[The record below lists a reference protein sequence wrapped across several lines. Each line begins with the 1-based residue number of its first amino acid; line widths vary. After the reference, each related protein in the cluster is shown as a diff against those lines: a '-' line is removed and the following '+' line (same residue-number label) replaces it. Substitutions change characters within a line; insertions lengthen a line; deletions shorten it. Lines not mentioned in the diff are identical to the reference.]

1 MSENWQRWEHEVV
14 NGVFPL
20 RRSVRNSGHSA
31 VFLTE
36 HKSKAIPEAL
46 LKLVPAIPTL
56 KDAQLSHWSIA
67 SRLSHPCLVRLLD
80 TGSCQLGGLSFLY
93 VVTEY
98 AEQTLA
104 QILAQRVLEIEEFK
118 KLMRPVLEG
127 LSFLHR
133 RQLVHGGLKP
143 SNLLMFKERLKLAS
157 DAVRPAGESSA
168 SLAPASEFDPPE
180 TRDGSYSAAGDVW
193 SLGVLIVEALT
204 QKRPVWPDK
213 MGGPVLP
220 KSLPAALV
228 GVVLRCLNRNP
239 ARRPTVEQLD
249 AEINPMWPVHLASE
263 RSLLPAFAFAPGP
276 VVNDLPVVQP
286 PPVVFPRSEVQLA
299 PVGRPE
305 PTVTMPVIADASPEV
320 AVTMPVVSNT
330 GPRLAM
336 TLPVASG
343 ASPQLAVVAPMAS
356 VANPQLAVVAPVA
369 SVANPQ
375 LAVVAPVASVANP
388 QLAVAPPVASGV
400 SPQLAVAP
408 PVASGVSPQLAVAP
422 PVASGVSP
430 QLAVAPPVASGASP
444 QLAVATPVASGVSP
458 PLAVASSVASGLSPS
473 LAVALPV
480 PSGAS
485 PQLAVVTPVPSGA
498 NPGVISPAAG
508 HFSVPAANEPIVEPT
523 VVLKQPPKRGVFLVR
538 AAMIVA
544 GVLATGWIGA
554 VMLSRQAPVPAT
566 AIPVAAAAVPAPPAP
581 MQIKK
586 PAQVEAPEVAASQP
600 DPRSAVHE
608 EIPDVPDKA
617 LATIHG
623 RMLFAIRVTVD
634 PEGRIVHAVPV
645 GSQASKYFVRLC
657 TGAAMRWKF
666 APADTIAARKWLVH
680 FEFTRSGVVAH
691 AT

>member
-299 PVGRPE
+299 LVGRPE
-305 PTVTMPVIADASPEV
+305 PTVTMPVIADASPEI

-356 VANPQLAVVAPVA
+356 VANPQLAVAPVPSGA
-369 SVANPQ
+369 SPQ

-388 QLAVAPPVASGV
+388 QLAVAPPVGSGVSPQLAVAPPVALGV

-422 PVASGVSP
+422 
-430 QLAVAPPVASGASP
+430 
-444 QLAVATPVASGVSP
+444 PVASGVSP

-485 PQLAVVTPVPSGA
+485 PQLAVVAAMASGANPQLAVVTPVPSGA

-566 AIPVAAAAVPAPPAP
+566 AVPMVAAAVPAPPPP
-581 MQIKK
+581 MQIEK
-586 PAQVEAPEVAASQP
+586 PAQVDAPQVAASQP

-645 GSQASKYFVRLC
+645 GSQASKYFARLC

>member
-56 KDAQLSHWSIA
+56 KEAQLSQWSSA

-104 QILAQRVLEIEEFK
+104 QILEPRVLEIEEFK

-180 TRDGSYSAAGDVW
+180 SRDGSYSAAGDVW

-249 AEINPMWPVHLASE
+249 AEINPMWPVYLASE
-263 RSLLPAFAFAPGP
+263 RSLLPAFAFASGP
-276 VVNDLPVVQP
+276 VVNDLPVVP
-286 PPVVFPRSEVQLA
+286 EPPVIFPRSEVQVA
-299 PVGRPE
+299 SAGRPE
-305 PTVTMPVIADASPEV
+305 PAISVPVISGASPE
-320 AVTMPVVSNT
+320 
-330 GPRLAM
+330 LAM
-336 TLPVASG
+336 PMPVASG
-343 ASPQLAVVAPMAS
+343 TRLGAGAATSRASMSPGTSPATSPGVGTSLGTRAGMSPGTSPATSPGVGTSLGTRAS
-356 VANPQLAVVAPVA
+356 M
-369 SVANPQ
+369 
-375 LAVVAPVASVANP
+375 
-388 QLAVAPPVASGV
+388 
-400 SPQLAVAP
+400 SP
-408 PVASGVSPQLAVAP
+408 GTSP
-422 PVASGVSP
+422 
-430 QLAVAPPVASGASP
+430 
-444 QLAVATPVASGVSP
+444 AT
-458 PLAVASSVASGLSPS
+458 SPS
-473 LAVALPV
+473 VGTRAGTSVDTRA
-480 PSGAS
+480 GTS
-485 PQLAVVTPVPSGA
+485 PATS
-498 NPGVISPAAG
+498 PGVGIPAAG
-508 HFSVPAANEPIVEPT
+508 PNSLTAANEPIVEPT
-523 VVLKQPPKRGVFLVR
+523 VALKQPPKRGVFLVR

-544 GVLATGWIGA
+544 GVLAAGWVGA
-554 VMLSRQAPVPAT
+554 VLLSRQAPTQAA
-566 AIPVAAAAVPAPPAP
+566 AIPVVAAAVPAAPAP
-581 MQIKK
+581 MQI
-586 PAQVEAPEVAASQP
+586 EAPAPVQATEQS
-600 DPRSAVHE
+600 DPRLAVHE
-608 EIPDVPDKA
+608 EIPDVPEKA

-645 GSQASKYFVRLC
+645 GSRASKYFARLC
-657 TGAAMRWKF
+657 TEAAMRWKF

-680 FEFTRSGVVAH
+680 FEFTRGGVVAH
-691 AT
+691 VT

>member
-56 KDAQLSHWSIA
+56 KEAQLSQWSSA

-104 QILAQRVLEIEEFK
+104 QILEPRVLEIEEFK

-180 TRDGSYSAAGDVW
+180 SRDGSYSAAGDVW

-249 AEINPMWPVHLASE
+249 AEINPMWPVYLASE
-263 RSLLPAFAFAPGP
+263 RSLLPAFAFASGP
-276 VVNDLPVVQP
+276 VVNDLPVVP
-286 PPVVFPRSEVQLA
+286 EPPVIFPRSEVQVA
-299 PVGRPE
+299 SAGRPE
-305 PTVTMPVIADASPEV
+305 PAISVPVISGASPE
-320 AVTMPVVSNT
+320 
-330 GPRLAM
+330 LAM
-336 TLPVASG
+336 PMPVASG
-343 ASPQLAVVAPMAS
+343 TRLGAGAATSRASM
-356 VANPQLAVVAPVA
+356 
-369 SVANPQ
+369 
-375 LAVVAPVASVANP
+375 
-388 QLAVAPPVASGV
+388 
-400 SPQLAVAP
+400 SP
-408 PVASGVSPQLAVAP
+408 GTSP
-422 PVASGVSP
+422 
-430 QLAVAPPVASGASP
+430 
-444 QLAVATPVASGVSP
+444 AT
-458 PLAVASSVASGLSPS
+458 SPS
-473 LAVALPV
+473 VGTRAGTSVDTRA
-480 PSGAS
+480 GTS
-485 PQLAVVTPVPSGA
+485 PATS
-498 NPGVISPAAG
+498 PGVGIPAAG
-508 HFSVPAANEPIVEPT
+508 PNSLTAANEPIVEPT
-523 VVLKQPPKRGVFLVR
+523 VALKQPPKRGVFLVR

-544 GVLATGWIGA
+544 GVLAAGWVGA
-554 VMLSRQAPVPAT
+554 VLLSRQAPTQAA
-566 AIPVAAAAVPAPPAP
+566 AIPVVAAAVPAAPAP
-581 MQIKK
+581 MQI
-586 PAQVEAPEVAASQP
+586 EAPAPVQATEQS
-600 DPRSAVHE
+600 DPRLAVHE
-608 EIPDVPDKA
+608 EIPDVPEKA

-645 GSQASKYFVRLC
+645 GSRASKYFARLC
-657 TGAAMRWKF
+657 TEAAMRWKF

-680 FEFTRSGVVAH
+680 FEFTRGGVVAH
-691 AT
+691 VT

>member
-408 PVASGVSPQLAVAP
+408 PVASG
-422 PVASGVSP
+422 
-430 QLAVAPPVASGASP
+430 ASP

>member
-1 MSENWQRWEHEVV
+1 MSENWERWEHEVV

-20 RRSVRNSGHSA
+20 HRSVRHSGHSA

-56 KDAQLSHWSIA
+56 KEAQLSQWSMA

-80 TGSCQLGGLSFLY
+80 TGSCRLGGLSFLY

-98 AEQTLA
+98 AEASLA
-104 QILAQRVLEIEEFK
+104 QIIAQRALEIEEFK

-180 TRDGSYSAAGDVW
+180 SRDGSYSAAGDVW

-220 KSLPAALV
+220 KSLPVALV

-239 ARRPTVEQLD
+239 TRRPTVEQLD

-276 VVNDLPVVQP
+276 AMNDLPVIQP
-286 PPVVFPRSEVQLA
+286 PPVVFPRSEVQVTPA
-299 PVGRPE
+299 GRPE
-305 PTVTMPVIADASPEV
+305 PTITV
-320 AVTMPVVSNT
+320 PVVSAAT
-330 GPRLAM
+330 AEPAL
-336 TLPVASG
+336 TTPVGSGTAAERALNMPAG
-343 ASPQLAVVAPMAS
+343 ASPS
-356 VANPQLAVVAPVA
+356 VAR
-369 SVANPQ
+369 
-375 LAVVAPVASVANP
+375 
-388 QLAVAPPVASGV
+388 
-400 SPQLAVAP
+400 
-408 PVASGVSPQLAVAP
+408 
-422 PVASGVSP
+422 
-430 QLAVAPPVASGASP
+430 
-444 QLAVATPVASGVSP
+444 
-458 PLAVASSVASGLSPS
+458 
-473 LAVALPV
+473 
-480 PSGAS
+480 
-485 PQLAVVTPVPSGA
+485 
-498 NPGVISPAAG
+498 PAAG
-508 HFSVPAANEPIVEPT
+508 HSDLAAANEPIVEPT
-523 VVLKQPPKRGVFLVR
+523 VVMKQPPKRGEFLVR
-538 AAMIVA
+538 AAMIA
-544 GVLATGWIGA
+544 GGVLAAGWIGA
-554 VMLSRQAPVPAT
+554 VFLSRQMPAQAAPMPVPR
-566 AIPVAAAAVPAPPAP
+566 PAAMASAPI
-581 MQIKK
+581 QVEN
-586 PAQVEAPEVAASQP
+586 PAQIAVTEVAASQP

-608 EIPDVPDKA
+608 EIPDVPEKA

-634 PEGRIVHAVPV
+634 PEGRAVHAVPV
-645 GSQASKYFVRLC
+645 GNRSSQYFARLC
-657 TGAAMRWKF
+657 TEAAMRWKF
-666 APADTIAARKWLVH
+666 APADTIAARRWLVH
-680 FEFTRSGVVAH
+680 FEFTRGGVVAH
-691 AT
+691 AS

>member
-1 MSENWQRWEHEVV
+1 MSENWERWEHEVV

-56 KDAQLSHWSIA
+56 KEAQLSQWSIA

-80 TGSCQLGGLSFLY
+80 TGSCQLGGLTFLY

-104 QILAQRVLEIEEFK
+104 QILAQRVLELEEFK

-157 DAVRPAGESSA
+157 DAVRPAGDSSA

-180 TRDGSYSAAGDVW
+180 SRDGSYSAAGDVW

-204 QKRPVWPDK
+204 QKRPVWTDK

-249 AEINPMWPVHLASE
+249 AEINPMWPVYLASE
-263 RSLLPAFAFAPGP
+263 RSLLPAFAFAAGP
-276 VVNDLPVVQP
+276 VVNDLPVVQE
-286 PPVVFPRSEVQLA
+286 PPVV
-299 PVGRPE
+299 
-305 PTVTMPVIADASPEV
+305 M
-320 AVTMPVVSNT
+320 
-330 GPRLAM
+330 
-336 TLPVASG
+336 
-343 ASPQLAVVAPMAS
+343 
-356 VANPQLAVVAPVA
+356 
-369 SVANPQ
+369 
-375 LAVVAPVASVANP
+375 
-388 QLAVAPPVASGV
+388 
-400 SPQLAVAP
+400 
-408 PVASGVSPQLAVAP
+408 
-422 PVASGVSP
+422 
-430 QLAVAPPVASGASP
+430 
-444 QLAVATPVASGVSP
+444 
-458 PLAVASSVASGLSPS
+458 
-473 LAVALPV
+473 
-480 PSGAS
+480 
-485 PQLAVVTPVPSGA
+485 
-498 NPGVISPAAG
+498 
-508 HFSVPAANEPIVEPT
+508 
-523 VVLKQPPKRGVFLVR
+523 KQPPKRGAFLVR

-544 GVLATGWIGA
+544 GVLAAGWVGA
-554 VMLSRQAPVPAT
+554 VLLSRQVPTQAA
-566 AIPVAAAAVPAPPAP
+566 AIPVVAAAVAAASAPT
-581 MQIKK
+581 QIEK
-586 PAQVEAPEVAASQP
+586 PARVQVPEVAASEP
-600 DPRSAVHE
+600 HPRLSVHE
-608 EIPDVPDKA
+608 EIPDVPEKA

-645 GSQASKYFVRLC
+645 GSRASKYFARLC
-657 TGAAMRWKF
+657 TEAAMRWKF

-680 FEFTRSGVVAH
+680 FEFTRGGVLAH

>member
-56 KDAQLSHWSIA
+56 KEAQLSQWSIA

-104 QILAQRVLEIEEFK
+104 QILAQRVLEVEEFK

-305 PTVTMPVIADASPEV
+305 PTVTMPVIADASPEI
-320 AVTMPVVSNT
+320 AVTMPVVSNR

-336 TLPVASG
+336 TPPVASGVDPQLAVAPLMPSG
-343 ASPQLAVVAPMAS
+343 ASPQLAVM
-356 VANPQLAVVAPVA
+356 
-369 SVANPQ
+369 
-375 LAVVAPVASVANP
+375 
-388 QLAVAPPVASGV
+388 
-400 SPQLAVAP
+400 
-408 PVASGVSPQLAVAP
+408 
-422 PVASGVSP
+422 
-430 QLAVAPPVASGASP
+430 
-444 QLAVATPVASGVSP
+444 TPLASGVSP
-458 PLAVASSVASGLSPS
+458 PLAVAP
-473 LAVALPV
+473 PV
-480 PSGAS
+480 PSGAGPQLAAVAS
-485 PQLAVVTPVPSGA
+485 MASGANPQLAVVTSVPSGAGPQLAVVTSVPSGASHQLAVVTPVASGA
-498 NPGVISPAAG
+498 NAGVISPAAG

-523 VVLKQPPKRGVFLVR
+523 VVLRQPPKRGVFLVR

-566 AIPVAAAAVPAPPAP
+566 PIPVAAAAVPAPPPP
-581 MQIKK
+581 MQIEK
-586 PAQVEAPEVAASQP
+586 PAQVEAPQVAASQP